1 MTHRDLEPS
10 DVKALLE
17 GAEGWTYVDVR
28 TEEEFQSGHVAGA
41 WNVPFAVRDTAG
53 RMAPNP
59 EFLAVMRGLFPSDAR
74 LVLG

>member
-1 MTHRDLEPS
+1 MSHRNLEPP
-10 DVKALLE
+10 DAKTLLE

-28 TEEEFQSGHVAGA
+28 TEEEFRAGHAADA
-41 WNVPFAVRDTAG
+41 WNVPLAVRDAAG

-59 EFLAVMRGLFPSDAR
+59 EFLEVMRGRFPSDAR